1 MTERDGVLKE
11 KVFTVSNQKGAQG
24 KLAVK
29 THLATAQRELREH
42 RHHLEV
48 GVVLPHKMK
57 RQGQQS
63 ATGSAE
69 RGGRQQ
75 RA

>member
-1 MTERDGVLKE
+1 MAERNGVLKE
-11 KVFTVSNQKGAQG
+11 KVLTASNQKGARG
-24 KLAVK
+24 KSAVK

-42 RHHLEV
+42 RHHLEEA

-69 RGGRQQ
+69 RGGR
-75 RA
+75 